1 MLLYDP
7 KGETNKQKNIKRHFQ
22 QTREMQEKSGDL
34 EGRWAVKEEG
44 NIIRFEQHAVDGTD
58 NNAV

>member
-1 MLLYDP
+1 MLFYNP

-44 NIIRFEQHAVDGTD
+44 NIIRFEQHAVGGTD